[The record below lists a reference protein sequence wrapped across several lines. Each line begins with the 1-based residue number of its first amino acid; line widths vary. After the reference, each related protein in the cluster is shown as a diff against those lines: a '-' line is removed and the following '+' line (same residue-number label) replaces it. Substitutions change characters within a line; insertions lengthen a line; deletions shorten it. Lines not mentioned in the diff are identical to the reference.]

1 MYVKEE
7 IIEGLGTSAAAVT
20 DWIEQQTEEN
30 FSKGPTGKWDTSQH
44 LDHLHQAVVLI
55 NKVLR
60 LPKFILRWRFGKP
73 NRKGRDYEA
82 IVARYKEKL
91 KGIAGITNPTGGKK
105 HTTEEKKSLLVNF
118 QIQIQ
123 RLKKVLE
130 KWSEEDLDKYLIPH
144 PLLGKLTIRELMLW
158 MVYHHY
164 HHLDN
169 LKTNY

>member
-1 MYVKEE
+1 
-7 IIEGLGTSAAAVT
+7 L
-20 DWIEQQTEEN
+20 
-30 FSKGPTGKWDTSQH
+30 
-44 LDHLHQAVVLI
+44 
-55 NKVLR
+55 
-60 LPKFILRWRFGKP
+60 
-73 NRKGRDYEA
+73 
-82 IVARYKEKL
+82 ARYKEKL
-91 KGIAGITNPTGGKK
+91 KGFVGTNNTTNGKT
-105 HTTEEKKSLLVNF
+105 HAIEEKKSLLVNF

-123 RLKKVLE
+123 RLQKVLE

>member
-7 IIEGLGTSAAAVT
+7 IIDGLGNSASAVT
-20 DWIEQQTEEN
+20 DWIDIQPAER
-30 FSKGPTGKWDTSQH
+30 FIKGPNKKWDTSQH
-44 LDHLHQAVVLI
+44 LDHLHQVVTLI

-73 NRKGRDYEA
+73 NRKGRDYEV

-91 KGIAGITNPTGGKK
+91 KGYEGTNNTTTGKK
-105 HTTEEKKSLLVNF
+105 HTVEEKKSLIVNF

-123 RLKKVLE
+123 RLQKVLE

-144 PLLGKLTIRELMLW
+144 PLLGKLTVRELLLW

>member
-7 IIEGLGTSAAAVT
+7 IIAGLGTSAEAVST
-20 DWIEQQTEEN
+20 WIEHQSEEK
-30 FSKGPTGKWDTSQH
+30 FIEGPLDKWTTSQH
-44 LDHLHQAVVLI
+44 LDHLHQVVVLI
-55 NKVLR
+55 NKALR
-60 LPKFILRWRFGKP
+60 LPKFLLRWRFGKP
-73 NRKGRDYEA
+73 NRKGRDYDA
-82 IVARYKEKL
+82 LVTRYKEKL
-91 KGIAGITNPTGGKK
+91 KGFVGTNNTTSGKT
-105 HTTEEKKSLLVNF
+105 HAIEEKKSLLVNF

-123 RLKKVLE
+123 RLQKVLE

-169 LKTNY
+169 LKANY